1 MSARGGYGTGTR
13 LFHWVTTA
21 LVMLMIPAGVLMTSD
36 GFEGIR
42 DALFIIHKGTGSFL
56 LVIVSLRVLWKL
68 AARDSPGKPP
78 DMSDLQ
84 WRMATWAHRGLYALL
99 LTMVVSGYVRTV
111 GDGYPIEVLD
121 VLGIPPL
128 IPEMPRV
135 ARAFAVVHKA
145 TAFALTALISVH
157 VGAVVH
163 QTLVVRDGTIGRMWP
178 PRRPPRQG

>member
-1 MSARGGYGTGTR
+1 MREGQGYGTGTR
-13 LFHWVTTA
+13 VFHWATTG
-21 LVMLMIPAGVLMTSD
+21 LVAVMIPAGVLMTSD

-56 LVIVSLRVLWKL
+56 LLIVSLRVLWKL
-68 AARDSPGKPP
+68 LVRDSPGAPAG
-78 DMSDLQ
+78 MSALQ
-84 WRMATWAHRGLYALL
+84 WRMASWAHWGLYALL
-99 LTMVVSGYVRTV
+99 LIMVVSGYVRTV

-121 VLGIPPL
+121 ALGVPPL
-128 IPEMPRV
+128 LPEMPEV

-163 QTLVVRDGTIGRMWP
+163 QTLVVGDGTLRRMWP
-178 PRRPPRQG
+178 PRRPGRDD